1 MIIGILKTLF
11 GTGDEIQVINGIKLT
26 NNHIRTLKDYG
37 IKYEKYKDIK
47 KLLDEIDNEI
57 YCHVDSKG
65 IRSDEH
71 YDILDELYWDIKKLN
86 KK

>member
-26 NNHIRTLKDYG
+26 NYQIRTLKDYG

-47 KLLDEIDNEI
+47 KL
-57 YCHVDSKG
+57 
-65 IRSDEH
+65 
-71 YDILDELYWDIKKLN
+71 N

>member
-1 MIIGILKTLF
+1 MILGLLKRIN
-11 GTGDEIQVINGIKLT
+11 DDKVQVINGIKLT
-26 NNHIRTLKDYG
+26 NYQIRTLKDLG
-37 IKYEKYKDIK
+37 IKCEKYKDVK

-65 IRSDEH
+65 IRLDEY